1 MKHRWHRFAIP
12 QQFGFAILLIGI
24 TLGLSYGDW
33 LWRADKALYDANH
46 RLLARPAAPEIVIV
60 AVDEYSL
67 SSLGR
72 WPWPRHLHAELI
84 DQLTRAG
91 ADTII
96 LDFIFAEPDNSDP
109 GNDIALAAAMQR
121 HGRVI
126 LPLLVEERQLGGQL
140 LETLPLPE
148 FVSAAAGIGHAHME
162 LDADGI
168 ARSVYLQEGLATPR
182 WPHLTVAALRLQ
194 EPTRWQTL
202 PGRHNPKAEP
212 NNTSP
217 HLLMRDSQ
225 ILVPFA
231 GPPGH
236 YPHISYAEVVTG
248 HYLADTFRGK
258 TVLVGTT
265 ATGLGDVL
273 PTPVSGFNQPMPGV
287 EINANIFDALQ
298 NELAVEPL
306 SQWLRTTISLIIIL
320 IPVLLFSRLTPRA
333 ALLTT
338 GTLLFA
344 SLALSALLIHRF
356 QLWFPPAAV
365 VIPLLLAYPLWS
377 WQRLEYANRFLT
389 LELKRL
395 RDEPTLTQLPP
406 VDDMKQV
413 MQFVQQ
419 QLPITGWALYNSAGQ
434 KVATWGQPPITLS
447 PTQETEQ
454 WYSRQT
460 GEWWITFEREEQQ
473 WRLGISGGNTAPP
486 TIEQEHLLLNLIQ
499 PWLPARERESAS
511 RIERFETRV
520 QAVQEAV
527 TRMQTM
533 RRFINDSLSQMA
545 DGVIVINTL
554 GQIILI
560 NPKAVAYFGLPLE
573 TETLTGHS
581 AIELLNRLD
590 NTRPE
595 RWERL
600 LALPLKTGETAQS
613 ETRSSTGRDLL
624 VRCAPLT
631 LEQQQRSGLVINLSD
646 ITHLLDIE
654 RTRADTLRFL
664 THDLRAPLVSLL
676 ALSQLARAPEAD
688 IAREELINRVEDHA
702 QTTLTLAEEFLNLSQ
717 IEGAL
722 HLELRPVE
730 LTTVALNAIDAVWD
744 QARMKQITLV
754 EALPESLILVM
765 ADPTVLQ
772 RVLVNLL
779 GNAIK
784 YSPTNTSIELTI
796 QTAHT
801 TVVCCVHDQGSGI
814 TATEIPQLFER
825 FYRTPSAINSGI
837 QGTGLGLAFV
847 KAAME
852 KLGGSVTVTSEEGK
866 GACFCIRLPQLE
878 EPQDE
883 AITN

>member
-140 LETLPLPE
+140 LETLQLPE

-320 IPVLLFSRLTPRA
+320 IPVLLFSRLPSGSAAHHRHPAIRQPRPQRPA
-333 ALLTT
+333 HPPFSTLVSTRSRGYPAIT
-338 GTLLFA
+338 G
-344 SLALSALLIHRF
+344 LS
-356 QLWFPPAAV
+356 
-365 VIPLLLAYPLWS
+365 
-377 WQRLEYANRFLT
+377 T
-389 LELKRL
+389 LELAAVGVRQPFS
-395 RDEPTLTQLPP
+395 D
-406 VDDMKQV
+406 
-413 MQFVQQ
+413 
-419 QLPITGWALYNSAGQ
+419 AGV
-434 KVATWGQPPITLS
+434 KT
-447 PTQETEQ
+447 
-454 WYSRQT
+454 
-460 GEWWITFEREEQQ
+460 
-473 WRLGISGGNTAPP
+473 TA
-486 TIEQEHLLLNLIQ
+486 
-499 PWLPARERESAS
+499 R
-511 RIERFETRV
+511 
-520 QAVQEAV
+520 
-527 TRMQTM
+527 
-533 RRFINDSLSQMA
+533 
-545 DGVIVINTL
+545 
-554 GQIILI
+554 
-560 NPKAVAYFGLPLE
+560 
-573 TETLTGHS
+573 
-581 AIELLNRLD
+581 
-590 NTRPE
+590 
-595 RWERL
+595 
-600 LALPLKTGETAQS
+600 
-613 ETRSSTGRDLL
+613 
-624 VRCAPLT
+624 
-631 LEQQQRSGLVINLSD
+631 
-646 ITHLLDIE
+646 
-654 RTRADTLRFL
+654 
-664 THDLRAPLVSLL
+664 
-676 ALSQLARAPEAD
+676 
-688 IAREELINRVEDHA
+688 
-702 QTTLTLAEEFLNLSQ
+702 
-717 IEGAL
+717 
-722 HLELRPVE
+722 
-730 LTTVALNAIDAVWD
+730 
-744 QARMKQITLV
+744 
-754 EALPESLILVM
+754 
-765 ADPTVLQ
+765 
-772 RVLVNLL
+772 
-779 GNAIK
+779 
-784 YSPTNTSIELTI
+784 
-796 QTAHT
+796 
-801 TVVCCVHDQGSGI
+801 
-814 TATEIPQLFER
+814 
-825 FYRTPSAINSGI
+825 
-837 QGTGLGLAFV
+837 
-847 KAAME
+847 
-852 KLGGSVTVTSEEGK
+852 
-866 GACFCIRLPQLE
+866 
-878 EPQDE
+878 
-883 AITN
+883 